1 MLKAL
6 GKIFYKISLQKNEKR
21 NKEIL
26 YLYSVVEPFSCD
38 LLKSQVHEVTDNSPD
53 NGQGHLGE
61 RLAGSVGSQPMGYKQ
76 VFAFFGKRP
85 T

>member
-21 NKEIL
+21 DKEIL
-26 YLYSVVEPFSCD
+26 YLSSVVEPFSCA

>member
-38 LLKSQVHEVTDNSPD
+38 LLKSQVHEVTYNSPD
-53 NGQGHLGE
+53 NGQGRLGE

>member
-6 GKIFYKISLQKNEKR
+6 GTIFYKISLQKNEKR
-21 NKEIL
+21 DKEIL
-26 YLYSVVEPFSCD
+26 YLYSVVELFSCD